1 MRNQQERRSG
11 KFIVPIPPARGSVA
25 PSITVLD
32 SDNEVETRLDYSES
46 SFTIILFLRGTWCL
60 YCAQQLRAL
69 QDHLN
74 RLEAVGIR
82 IACISPE
89 PVATLA
95 AYKRK
100 TGMSIPMFSDPKRTA
115 SKAFGVHYWLR
126 YDGFNL
132 AHPALFIIGQTGETL
147 VSYVSK
153 SMSDLPVGHLLD
165 KFLSFLNQAEV
176 ETSDAQQ

>member
-1 MRNQQERRSG
+1 
-11 KFIVPIPPARGSVA
+11 
-25 PSITVLD
+25 
-32 SDNEVETRLDYSES
+32 
-46 SFTIILFLRGTWCL
+46 
-60 YCAQQLRAL
+60 
-69 QDHLN
+69 
-74 RLEAVGIR
+74 
-82 IACISPE
+82 
-89 PVATLA
+89 
-95 AYKRK
+95 
-100 TGMSIPMFSDPKRTA
+100 MSIPMFSDPKRTA